1 VRRFAAGWLVPASA
15 IIHATT
21 HPRHD
26 TSGTKKFHMLKLIA
40 RAAVAIAAVASP
52 NAQAQT
58 PAEFYK
64 GKQVSL
70 YIGFSAGGTY
80 DLYGR
85 VVARHIGK
93 HIPGNP
99 SVVPKNM
106 EGAGSIRLTN
116 FMYTQAPKD
125 GTAIATM
132 GRGGAFGPLFGMK
145 GAQFEAE
152 RFLWVGSANDEV
164 SLCASWHLS
173 GLRTFEDVRQK
184 ELIIAA
190 TGPGDESQT
199 VPKLLNAVL
208 GSKFKVIG
216 GYPGSNEMTISI
228 ERGET
233 QGRCAFSWASMKS
246 VHRQWLDEKKI
257 NILVQLSYQKHPE
270 LPDVPL
276 AGDLARTEEEKQMIN
291 LLAARQVMGRP
302 FFAPPDLP
310 NDRAETLRTAFLATL
325 RDPDFLAEAE
335 RLKLE
340 ITPVPG
346 ERVQQIVHDIYAT
359 PRAVVEKAAEFV
371 K

>member
-1 VRRFAAGWLVPASA
+1 MFKPILVLLALTSPA
-15 IIHATT
+15 
-21 HPRHD
+21 
-26 TSGTKKFHMLKLIA
+26 L
-40 RAAVAIAAVASP
+40 
-52 NAQAQT
+52 AQT
-58 PAEFYK
+58 PADFFR

-99 SVVPKNM
+99 VVVPRNL
-106 EGAGSIRLTN
+106 EGAGSIRLVN
-116 FMYTQAPKD
+116 FMYSQAPRD

-145 GAQFEAE
+145 GAQFDAE
-152 RFLWVGSANDEV
+152 RFIWLGSANDEV
-164 SLCASWHLS
+164 SLCAAWHLS
-173 GLRTFEDVRQK
+173 GIRTFEDVRQR
-184 ELIIAA
+184 ELVIAA

-233 QGRCAFSWASMKS
+233 QGRCAYSWASMKS

-270 LPDVPL
+270 LPDIPL
-276 AGDLARTEEEKQMIN
+276 AGDLAKTPEDRQMIN

-302 FFAPPDLP
+302 FFTTPELP
-310 NDRAETLRTAFLATL
+310 ADRAAALRKAFLDVL
-325 RDPDFLAEAE
+325 RDPEFLAEAE
-335 RLKLE
+335 KLKLE

-359 PRAVVEKAAEFV
+359 PRPIVERAAEFV
-371 K
+371 R

>member
-1 VRRFAAGWLVPASA
+1 MFGTRNEIIFAAVCYMLTVTAA
-15 IIHATT
+15 HAQ
-21 HPRHD
+21 
-26 TSGTKKFHMLKLIA
+26 M
-40 RAAVAIAAVASP
+40 
-52 NAQAQT
+52 

-70 YIGFSAGGTY
+70 YIGFSPGGTY

-99 SVVPKNM
+99 TVVPRNM

-116 FMYTQAPKD
+116 FMYAQAPKD

-145 GAQFEAE
+145 GAQFDAE
-152 RFLWVGSANDEV
+152 KFLWLGSANDEV

-173 GLRTFEDVRQK
+173 GIKSFDDVRQK
-184 ELIIAA
+184 ELVIAA
-190 TGPGDESQT
+190 TGPTDESQT
-199 VPKLLNAVL
+199 VPKILNRVL
-208 GSKFKVIG
+208 GAKFRIIG

-257 NILVQLSYQKHPE
+257 DILVQISYQKHPE
-270 LPDVPL
+270 LPHIPL
-276 AGDLARTEEEKQMIN
+276 AGELAKTPEQKQMIA
-291 LLAARQVMGRP
+291 LFAARQVMGRP
-302 FFAPPDLP
+302 FYAPPDLP
-310 NDRAETLRTAFLATL
+310 KDRAETLRKAFLATL
-325 RDPDFLAEAE
+325 DDPDFRAEAE
-335 RLKLE
+335 KLKLE
-340 ITPVPG
+340 ITPVAG
-346 ERVQQIVHDIYAT
+346 ERVQDIVREIYAT
-359 PRAVVEKAAEFV
+359 PREVVQKAAELV
-371 K
+371 R

>member
-1 VRRFAAGWLVPASA
+1 MFGTRWKFVSVVTCTIALSAA
-15 IIHATT
+15 
-21 HPRHD
+21 
-26 TSGTKKFHMLKLIA
+26 
-40 RAAVAIAAVASP
+40 
-52 NAQAQT
+52 AQAQT

-70 YIGFSAGGTY
+70 YIGFSPGGTY

-85 VVARHIGK
+85 IVARHLGK

-99 SVVPKNM
+99 TVVPRNM

-116 FMYTQAPKD
+116 FMYAQAPKD

-152 RFLWVGSANDEV
+152 KFLWLGSANDEV

-173 GLRTFEDVRQK
+173 GIRSFDDVRQR

-208 GSKFKVIG
+208 GAKFKVIG

-270 LPDVPL
+270 LPHVPL
-276 AGDLARTEEEKQMIN
+276 AGDLAKTQDDKQMIN

-302 FFAPPDLP
+302 FYAPPDLP
-310 NDRAETLRTAFLATL
+310 ADRAAVLRKAFLDVL
-325 RDPDFLAEAE
+325 RDGEFLAEAE
-335 RLKLE
+335 KLKLE
-340 ITPVPG
+340 ITPVSG
-346 ERVQQIVHDIYAT
+346 ERVQDIVRDIYAT
-359 PRAVVEKAAEFV
+359 PRTVVDRAAEFV

>member
-1 VRRFAAGWLVPASA
+1 MAMSQRTFGVALAALALLPVSA
-15 IIHATT
+15 H
-21 HPRHD
+21 
-26 TSGTKKFHMLKLIA
+26 
-40 RAAVAIAAVASP
+40 
-52 NAQAQT
+52 AQT
-58 PAEFYK
+58 PAEFFR

-70 YIGFSAGGTY
+70 YIGFSPGGTY

-85 VVARHIGK
+85 VVARYIGK

-99 SVVPKNM
+99 TVVPKNM

-116 FMYTQAPKD
+116 FMYNQAPRD

-145 GAQFEAE
+145 GAQFDAE
-152 RFLWVGSANDEV
+152 KFLWLGSANDEV
-164 SLCASWHLS
+164 SLCASWHQS
-173 GLRTFEDVRQK
+173 GVNTFEDVLQR

-233 QGRCAFSWASMKS
+233 QGRCAFSWASMKA

-270 LPDVPL
+270 LPHVPL
-276 AGDLARTEEEKQMIN
+276 AGDLAKTEDEKQMIN

-302 FFAPPDLP
+302 FYAPPDLP
-310 NDRAETLRTAFLATL
+310 ADRADILRKAFLATL
-325 RDPDFLAEAE
+325 NDPELLAEAE
-335 RLKLE
+335 KLKLE
-340 ITPVPG
+340 VTPVSG
-346 ERVQQIVHDIYAT
+346 ERVQNIVREIYAT
-359 PRAVVEKAAEFV
+359 PSAVVERAAEFV

>member
-1 VRRFAAGWLVPASA
+1 MLKSIANAAITMSMLA
-15 IIHATT
+15 IATT
-21 HPRHD
+21 AH
-26 TSGTKKFHMLKLIA
+26 
-40 RAAVAIAAVASP
+40 
-52 NAQAQT
+52 AQT

-70 YIGFSAGGTY
+70 YIGFSPGGTY

-85 VVARHIGK
+85 IVARHIGK

-99 SVVPKNM
+99 NVVPKNM

-145 GAQFEAE
+145 GAQFNAE
-152 RFLWVGSANDEV
+152 KFLWLGSANDEV

-173 GLRTFEDVRQK
+173 GIKTFDDVRQK
-184 ELIIAA
+184 GLVIAA
-190 TGPGDESQT
+190 TGPTDESQT
-199 VPKLLNAVL
+199 VPKILNGVL
-208 GSKFKVIG
+208 GSKFKIIG

-246 VHRQWLDEKKI
+246 VHHQWLEEKKL
-257 NILVQLSYQKHPE
+257 NILVQVSYQKHPE
-270 LPDVPL
+270 LPNIPL
-276 AGDLARTEEEKQMIN
+276 AGDLAKTPEDKQMIA
-291 LLAARQVMGRP
+291 LFAARQVMGRP
-302 FFAPPDLP
+302 FYASPDLP
-310 NDRAETLRTAFLATL
+310 KDRAEALRKAFMATL
-325 RDPDFLAEAE
+325 RDPEFLAEAE
-335 RLKLE
+335 KLKLE
-340 ITPVPG
+340 ITPVSG

-359 PRAVVEKAAEFV
+359 PPAVVQKAAALV

>member
-1 VRRFAAGWLVPASA
+1 MPNEDRMKR
-15 IIHATT
+15 I
-21 HPRHD
+21 
-26 TSGTKKFHMLKLIA
+26 
-40 RAAVAIAAVASP
+40 AIALTLATVLSGAT
-52 NAQAQT
+52 QAQSV
-58 PAEFYK
+58 AEFYK
-64 GKQVSL
+64 GRTVSM

-99 SVVPKNM
+99 AVVPKNM

-116 FMYTQAPKD
+116 YMYNQAPKD
-125 GTAIATM
+125 GTALATM
-132 GRGGAFGPLFGMK
+132 GRGGAFGPLFGVK

-152 RFLWVGSANDEV
+152 KFLWLGSANDEV
-164 SLCASWHLS
+164 SLCASWHQS
-173 GLRTFEDVRQK
+173 GVRTFEDVRQK

-199 VPKLLNAVL
+199 VPKIFNGVL

-257 NILVQLSYQKHPE
+257 NILIQLSYQKHPE
-270 LPDVPL
+270 LPHVPL
-276 AGDLARTEEEKQMIN
+276 AGDLAKTPEDKQMIN
-291 LLAARQVMGRP
+291 LFAARQVMGRP
-302 FFAPPDLP
+302 FFSTPDIPPD
-310 NDRAETLRTAFLATL
+310 RAAALRKAFMDTLK
-325 RDPDFLAEAE
+325 DPEYAAEAE
-335 RLKLE
+335 KLKLE
-340 ITPVPG
+340 NTPVSG
-346 ERVQQIVHDIYAT
+346 ERVQQIVHEIYAT
-359 PRAVVEKAAEFV
+359 PKPVVQKAAELV

>member
-1 VRRFAAGWLVPASA
+1 MFSTRLKVVLAAVICIGAASA
-15 IIHATT
+15 
-21 HPRHD
+21 
-26 TSGTKKFHMLKLIA
+26 A
-40 RAAVAIAAVASP
+40 R
-52 NAQAQT
+52 AQT
-58 PAEFYK
+58 PAEFFR
-64 GKQVSL
+64 GKHVSL

-85 VVARHIGK
+85 VVARHLGK

-99 SVVPKNM
+99 TVIPRNM

-116 FMYTQAPKD
+116 FMYAQAPKD

-152 RFLWVGSANDEV
+152 RFLWLGSANDEV

-173 GLRTFEDVRQK
+173 GVKSFDDVRQR

-270 LPDVPL
+270 LQDVPL
-276 AGDLARTEEEKQMIN
+276 AGDLAKTQDEKQMIN

-302 FFAPPDLP
+302 FYAPPDLP
-310 NDRAETLRTAFLATL
+310 ADRAAALRKAFLDVL
-325 RDPDFLAEAE
+325 RDPEFLAEADK
-335 RLKLE
+335 LKLE

-346 ERVQQIVHDIYAT
+346 ERVQDIVREIYAT
-359 PRAVVEKAAEFV
+359 PRAVVDRAAEFV

>member
-1 VRRFAAGWLVPASA
+1 
-15 IIHATT
+15 
-21 HPRHD
+21 
-26 TSGTKKFHMLKLIA
+26 
-40 RAAVAIAAVASP
+40 
-52 NAQAQT
+52 
-58 PAEFYK
+58 
-64 GKQVSL
+64 
-70 YIGFSAGGTY
+70 
-80 DLYGR
+80 
-85 VVARHIGK
+85 
-93 HIPGNP
+93 
-99 SVVPKNM
+99 
-106 EGAGSIRLTN
+106 
-116 FMYTQAPKD
+116 
-125 GTAIATM
+125 
-132 GRGGAFGPLFGMK
+132 MK
-145 GAQFEAE
+145 GAQFDAE
-152 RFLWVGSANDEV
+152 KFLWVGSANDEV
-164 SLCASWHLS
+164 SLCASSQES
-173 GLRTFEDVRQK
+173 GVRTFDDVRQK

-270 LPDVPL
+270 LPHVPL
-276 AGDLARTEEEKQMIN
+276 AGDLAKTEEEKQMIN

-302 FFAPPDLP
+302 FFAPPDMP
-310 NDRAETLRTAFLATL
+310 KDRAETLRKAFLATL
-325 RDPDFLAEAE
+325 NDPAFLAEAE

-359 PRAVVEKAAEFV
+359 PHAVVQKAAEFV

>member
-1 VRRFAAGWLVPASA
+1 MVSARWKFLLVAITSLGIVPA
-15 IIHATT
+15 
-21 HPRHD
+21 
-26 TSGTKKFHMLKLIA
+26 
-40 RAAVAIAAVASP
+40 
-52 NAQAQT
+52 AQAQT
-58 PAEFYK
+58 PAEFFK

-85 VVARHIGK
+85 IVARHIGK

-99 SVVPKNM
+99 VVVPKNM

-116 FMYTQAPKD
+116 FMYAQAPKD
-125 GTAIATM
+125 GTALATM
-132 GRGGAFGPLFGMK
+132 GRGGAFGPLFGMT
-145 GAQFEAE
+145 GAKFDAE
-152 RFLWVGSANDEV
+152 KFVWLGSANDEV

-173 GLRTFEDVRQK
+173 GVKSFDDLRQR

-208 GSKFKVIG
+208 GAKFKVIG

-276 AGDLARTEEEKQMIN
+276 AGDLAKTEEEKQMVN

-302 FFAPPDLP
+302 FFSTPDLP
-310 NDRAETLRTAFLATL
+310 TDRAAALRKAFLDTL
-325 RDPDFLAEAE
+325 ADPEFLAEAE
-335 RLKLE
+335 KLKLE
-340 ITPVPG
+340 ITPVSG
-346 ERVQQIVHDIYAT
+346 ERVQGIVRDIYAT
-359 PRAVVEKAAEFV
+359 PRNVVEKAAEFV